1 MHSTADEYRLKH
13 GVLLFVSSPLRFP
26 RAAVLVYKCTM
37 TKPENPLSFL
47 PSSLPPFL
55 LTLLC
60 YYITFSLFKVIFKFI
75 YIFDHILPLPQAL
88 PDPLPTHPTLSLF
101 SKNIKTQYNNNIPP
115 PNPKKTMTKS
125 GQIKA
130 HTRKLWSQFHVGQLL
145 LNIRPALEWLIFPV
159 SLY

>member
-1 MHSTADEYRLKH
+1 MHYDQAREPSL
-13 GVLLFVSSPLRFP
+13 
-26 RAAVLVYKCTM
+26 
-37 TKPENPLSFL
+37 L
-47 PSSLPPFL
+47 PSLIASPFL

-115 PNPKKTMTKS
+115 PKPQENNDKIRPNKSTHKKTVESIPCWPTTPEH
-125 GQIKA
+125 KA
-130 HTRKLWSQFHVGQLL
+130 CPRVVDIPSVTLL
-145 LNIRPALEWLIFPV
+145 ENCLFF
-159 SLY
+159 S